1 MQGRNWIMLAIA
13 GVIGILAV
21 IIANSW
27 FSGLEQGQEASLEAS
42 GQGSVDIVVATQP
55 LAFGTALT
63 DQNLRLARWPAASV
77 PQGAFRTIEQ
87 ALADNRVAIRPI
99 VPGEPVLADK
109 VSGADGRAT
118 LSALLPP
125 GMRAVSVPV
134 DAIRGVSGFVLP
146 GMAVDVILTR
156 RMGGPG
162 AGSDDL
168 RSDVILENIQVLAV
182 DQTSDDSSG
191 EPRVSQTAT
200 LAVSLLDAQ
209 RLAVAE
215 ELGTVTLALRRH
227 GDGAAPATTPA
238 TGGPANAAAV
248 PLPAATTVT
257 AADLGGRSL
266 YLPARQVQP
275 QPVPVT
281 ATFINPRP
289 EVFIRP
295 DAGSPTTPALRPA
308 ARPARTMVIVRGTDE
323 TTYPV
328 NRLGGE

>member
-1 MQGRNWIMLAIA
+1 MQGRNWILLAIA
-13 GVIGILAV
+13 GVIGIIAV
-21 IIANSW
+21 IVANSW
-27 FSGLEQGQEASLEAS
+27 FSGLEQGQERALDGSA
-42 GQGSVDIVVATQP
+42 QGSVDIVVATQP
-55 LAFGTALT
+55 LDFGTALT
-63 DQNLRLARWPAASV
+63 DQNLRLTRWPAASV
-77 PQGAFRTIEQ
+77 PQGAFRTIDQ
-87 ALADNRVAIRPI
+87 ALANNRVAIRPI
-99 VPGEPVLADK
+99 VPGEPVLAGK

-162 AGSDDL
+162 ATSDDL
-168 RSDVILENIQVLAV
+168 RSDVILENVQVLAV

-215 ELGTVTLALRRH
+215 ELGTVSLALRNH
-227 GDGAAPATTPA
+227 GEVAAPLASGEAAPAMA
-238 TGGPANAAAV
+238 TITSAE
-248 PLPAATTVT
+248 
-257 AADLGGRSL
+257 LGGRNL
-266 YLPARQVQP
+266 YLPARQVQQ
-275 QPVPVT
+275 QPVPVS

-289 EVFIRP
+289 EMFQRP
-295 DAGSPTTPALRPA
+295 EPAGPAAPA
-308 ARPARTMVIVRGTDE
+308 ARPAARSGPTMVIVRGTDE

-328 NRLGGE
+328 NRLGGN

>member
-1 MQGRNWIMLAIA
+1 VQGRNWILLAIA
-13 GVIGILAV
+13 GVIGIVAV

-27 FSGLEQGQEASLEAS
+27 FSGLEQGQESALDAG
-42 GQGSVDIVVATQP
+42 GQGSVDIVVAAQP
-55 LAFGTALT
+55 LAFGTSLT
-63 DQNLRLARWPAASV
+63 DQNVRLTRWPAASV
-77 PQGAFRTIEQ
+77 PQGAFRTIDQ
-87 ALADNRVAIRPI
+87 ALANNRVAIRPI

-156 RMGGPG
+156 QMGGPG
-162 AGSDDL
+162 ATNDDL
-168 RSDVILENIQVLAV
+168 RSDVILENVQVLAV
-182 DQTSDDSSG
+182 DQTSDETSA
-191 EPRVSQTAT
+191 EPLVSQTAT

-215 ELGTVTLALRRH
+215 ELGTVSLALRNH
-227 GDGAAPATTPA
+227 GEVAAPAASGGAAPAMA
-238 TGGPANAAAV
+238 TI
-248 PLPAATTVT
+248 T
-257 AADLGGRSL
+257 ASDLGGRNL

-275 QPVPVT
+275 QPVPVS

-289 EVFIRP
+289 EMFQRP
-295 DAGSPTTPALRPA
+295 EPTGPAAPA
-308 ARPARTMVIVRGTDE
+308 ARPAARSGPTMVIVRGTDE

-328 NRLGGE
+328 NRLGGN

>member
-1 MQGRNWIMLAIA
+1 MQGRNWILLAIA
-13 GVIGILAV
+13 GVIGIVAV

-27 FSGLEQGQEASLEAS
+27 FSGLEQGQEASLEAG

-55 LAFGTALT
+55 LDFGTALT
-63 DQNLRLARWPAASV
+63 DQNVRLARWPAASV
-77 PQGAFRTIEQ
+77 PQGAFRTIDQ
-87 ALADNRVAIRPI
+87 ALANNRVAIRPI

-109 VSGADGRAT
+109 VSGVDGRAT

-162 AGSDDL
+162 ATNDDL
-168 RSDVILENIQVLAV
+168 RSDVILENVQVLAV

-215 ELGTVTLALRRH
+215 ELGTVSLALRNH
-227 GDGAAPATTPA
+227 GERPAPAAAGADAAPAMA
-238 TGGPANAAAV
+238 TI
-248 PLPAATTVT
+248 TS
-257 AADLGGRSL
+257 ADLGGRNL
-266 YLPARQVQP
+266 FVPARQVQP
-275 QPVPVT
+275 QPVPVA

-289 EVFIRP
+289 EMFQQP
-295 DAGSPTTPALRPA
+295 PAAGPAPATRPA
-308 ARPARTMVIVRGTDE
+308 ARPGRTMVIVRGTDE